1 MSTRSP
7 DTPEA
12 TGFIVDLLDTLVNRG
27 AKFGCI
33 YADPPWKYDRSPRG
47 ATPYQTMSLEE
58 LAALPVRELAA
69 PDSHLHLW
77 VTHSFL
83 FSARNIM
90 ESWGFEYRSIFVWV
104 KPQLGTGWYWRS
116 SAEFLLLGV
125 RGKCTFRDRSIR
137 NWLVHDRADHSRKPE
152 VVRTLIER
160 TSPGP
165 YLELFSRRATS
176 GWTAFGNEVDDGGL
190 FDGEIVRLAE

>member
-1 MSTRSP
+1 
-7 DTPEA
+7 
-12 TGFIVDLLDTLVNRG
+12 
-27 AKFGCI
+27 
-33 YADPPWKYDRSPRG
+33 
-47 ATPYQTMSLEE
+47 MSLEE

-125 RGKCTFRDRSIR
+125 RGSCTFRDRSIR
-137 NWLVHDRADHSRKPE
+137 NWIVHDRADHSRKPE
-152 VVRTLIER
+152 AVRTLIER

-165 YLELFSRRATS
+165 YLDMFARRATP
-176 GWTAFGNEVDDGGL
+176 GWTAFGNELDGGGL
-190 FDGEIVRLAE
+190 FDGDIVRLSE